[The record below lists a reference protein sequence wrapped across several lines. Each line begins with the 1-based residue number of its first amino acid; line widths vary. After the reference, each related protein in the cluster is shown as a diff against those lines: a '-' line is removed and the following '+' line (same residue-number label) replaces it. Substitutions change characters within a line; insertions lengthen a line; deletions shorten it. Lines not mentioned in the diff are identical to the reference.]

1 MINFIKKLEIKI
13 SKELNLEKIQIIDNS
28 DLHRKH
34 KSFNPDKVHLKIIIY
49 SKKFKEMKRIDAHKM
64 IFSLLKEEMKNKI
77 HALEIEI
84 K

>member
-1 MINFIKKLEIKI
+1 MINFIKKLETKI
-13 SKELNLEKIQIIDNS
+13 SRELNLEKIQIIDNS

-34 KSFNPDKVHLKIIIY
+34 KSFNPDKVNLKIIIY

>member
-1 MINFIKKLEIKI
+1 MINFIKKLETKI
-13 SKELNLEKIQIIDNS
+13 SRELNLEKIQIIDNS

-64 IFSLLKEEMKNKI
+64 IFSLLEEEMKNKI

>member
-13 SKELNLEKIQIIDNS
+13 SRELNLEKIQIIDNS

-49 SKKFKEMKRIDAHKM
+49 SKKFTKMKRIEAHKM

>member
-1 MINFIKKLEIKI
+1 MINFIKKLKIKI
-13 SKELNLEKIQIIDNS
+13 SRELNLEKIQIIDNS

-64 IFSLLKEEMKNKI
+64 IFSLLKNEMKNKI

>member
-1 MINFIKKLEIKI
+1 MIHFIKKLEIKI

-64 IFSLLKEEMKNKI
+64 IFSLLKEEMKSKI

>member
-1 MINFIKKLEIKI
+1 MINFLKKLEIKI
-13 SKELNLEKIQIIDNS
+13 SRELNLEKIQIINNS

>member
-13 SKELNLEKIQIIDNS
+13 SKKLNLEKIQIIDNS

-49 SKKFKEMKRIDAHKM
+49 SKKFKEMKRIDAHKK

>member
-13 SKELNLEKIQIIDNS
+13 SRELNLEKIQIIDNS

-77 HALEIEI
+77 HALEIDI

>member
-13 SKELNLEKIQIIDNS
+13 SKKLNLEKIQIIDNS

-64 IFSLLKEEMKNKI
+64 IFSLLEEEMKNKI

>member
-13 SKELNLEKIQIIDNS
+13 SRELNLEKIQIIDNS

-49 SKKFKEMKRIDAHKM
+49 SKKFREMKRIDAHKM
-64 IFSLLKEEMKNKI
+64 IFSLLEEEMKNKI

>member
-1 MINFIKKLEIKI
+1 MINFLKKLEIKI
-13 SKELNLEKIQIIDNS
+13 SRELNLEKIQIIDNS

-49 SKKFKEMKRIDAHKM
+49 SKKFREMKRIDAHKM

>member
-13 SKELNLEKIQIIDNS
+13 SRELNLEKIQIIDNS

-64 IFSLLKEEMKNKI
+64 IFSLLEEEMKNKI

>member
-1 MINFIKKLEIKI
+1 MINFIKKLKIKI
-13 SKELNLEKIQIIDNS
+13 SRELNLEKIQIIDNS

-64 IFSLLKEEMKNKI
+64 IFSLLKDEMKNKI

>member
-13 SKELNLEKIQIIDNS
+13 SRELNLEKIQIIDNS

-77 HALEIEI
+77 LALEIEI

>member
-13 SKELNLEKIQIIDNS
+13 SRELNLEKIQIIDNS

-34 KSFNPDKVHLKIIIY
+34 KSFNPYKVHLKIIIY

>member
-13 SKELNLEKIQIIDNS
+13 SRELNLEKIQIIDNS

-49 SKKFKEMKRIDAHKM
+49 SKKFKKMKRIDAHKM

>member
-1 MINFIKKLEIKI
+1 MINFIKKLKIKI
-13 SKELNLEKIQIIDNS
+13 SRELNLEKIQIIDNS

>member
-64 IFSLLKEEMKNKI
+64 IFSLLKEEMKSKI

>member
-13 SKELNLEKIQIIDNS
+13 SRELNLEKIQIIDNS

-34 KSFNPDKVHLKIIIY
+34 KSFNSNKVHLKIIIY

>member
-1 MINFIKKLEIKI
+1 MINFIKKLETKI
-13 SKELNLEKIQIIDNS
+13 SRELNLEKIQIIDNS

-34 KSFNPDKVHLKIIIY
+34 KSFDPDKVHLKIIIY

-77 HALEIEI
+77 HALEIDI

>member
-13 SKELNLEKIQIIDNS
+13 SRELNLEKIQIIDNS

-49 SKKFKEMKRIDAHKM
+49 SKRFKEMKRIDAHKM
-64 IFSLLKEEMKNKI
+64 IFSLLKEEIKNKI

>member
-13 SKELNLEKIQIIDNS
+13 SRELNLEKIQIIDNS

-64 IFSLLKEEMKNKI
+64 IFSLLKDEMKNKI

>member
-13 SKELNLEKIQIIDNS
+13 SRELNLEKIQIINNS

>member
-13 SKELNLEKIQIIDNS
+13 SRELNLEKIQIIDNS

>member
-1 MINFIKKLEIKI
+1 MINFIKKLETKI
-13 SKELNLEKIQIIDNS
+13 SRELNLEKIQIIDNS

-49 SKKFKEMKRIDAHKM
+49 SKRFKEMKRIDAHKM
-64 IFSLLKEEMKNKI
+64 IFSLLKEEIKNKI